1 MPSGIKNP
9 GDAVDIAGV
18 PDVDKLPLVLVLVAD
33 DGVTRAMVSAWLRD
47 SGVDVI
53 AARDGDEALVVATEQ
68 QPDLLVVDV
77 TMPGQDGHDVCR
89 AIQAASAV
97 PPPVIF
103 LMAHTP
109 TTTRVAGLD
118 AGAVD
123 YIVKPFEQAEL
134 VARVRAALR
143 TKAVRDDF
151 VEQATRDRLTGLL
164 NRREIDV
171 HAEAAVSLAHRHG
184 RSVSFLMVDIDHF
197 KRLNDRYGD
206 AAGDEVLREVA
217 RRIFSACRASDV
229 VGRFGD
235 DEFLLALPETLADD
249 AATTGDKIR
258 RVLSEKPVKC
268 GDLRIAITASV
279 GVAELDPGMRT
290 AELYE
295 AADRA
300 LYRAKELGRNRT
312 ELHRPDL
319 DLVSD

>member
-1 MPSGIKNP
+1 MT
-9 GDAVDIAGV
+9 V
-18 PDVDKLPLVLVLVAD
+18 PDKLPLVLVADD

-47 SGVDVI
+47 SGLDVV

-68 QPDLLVVDV
+68 QPDLLLVDV
-77 TMPGQDGHDVCR
+77 TMPGRDGYDVCR

-103 LMAHTP
+103 LTAHA
-109 TTTRVAGLD
+109 TTTARVAGLD

-134 VARVRAALR
+134 IARVRAALR
-143 TKAVRDDF
+143 TKAVRDGF
-151 VEQATRDRLTGLL
+151 VEQATRDGLTGLL
-164 NRREIDV
+164 NRREIDA

-197 KRLNDRYGD
+197 KRINDRYGH

-217 RRIFSACRASDV
+217 RRIFAACRTSDV
-229 VGRFGD
+229 VGRYGGE
-235 DEFLLALPETLADD
+235 EFLLLLPETFADD
-249 AATTGDKIR
+249 AITTGNKIR
-258 RVLSEKPVKC
+258 RVLSEEPVKC
-268 GDLRIAITASV
+268 GDLRIAVTASV
-279 GVAELDPGMRT
+279 GVAELDPGMKT

-319 DLVSD
+319 DLDLDLDSD